1 MGLASSGVVLS
12 PIPPLLELS
21 PVGVSLVPNVGIGV
35 VGGSGLLISVITQ
48 KKIVMF
54 EGNITY

>member
-21 PVGVSLVPNVGIGV
+21 PVGASVVPSVAIGV
-35 VGGSGLLISVITQ
+35 VGGSGLLISVITR
-48 KKIVMF
+48 KKIVML